1 MGCFGFSFGKE
12 RNTQDSTHAG
22 HTNIVN
28 NDILFNM
35 YVYYIGSGY
44 GV

>member
-22 HTNIVN
+22 DIIIEMYLIN
-28 NDILFNM
+28 NRQQLDND
-35 YVYYIGSGY
+35 Y
-44 GV
+44 